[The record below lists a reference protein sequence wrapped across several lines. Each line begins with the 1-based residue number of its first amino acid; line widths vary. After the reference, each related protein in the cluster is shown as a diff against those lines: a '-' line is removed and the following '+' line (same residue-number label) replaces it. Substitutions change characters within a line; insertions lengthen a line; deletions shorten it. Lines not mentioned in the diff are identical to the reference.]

1 MTRDLCIYI
10 KFWWAGK
17 NPREFVTLLVR
28 LGAHCRFLCMPI
40 LIQFVTYCYIIVI
53 VIVIVLNIYL
63 SQRIGLDWQKT
74 WQKTYL
80 CVFRFTV
87 YVVSCTPCHTLCNEF
102 NFLTEVHHLIYL
114 VFSWYGT
121 PDKSTG
127 LSWAIVLRTY
137 VFINLNFAKLLSQ
150 EFFATV

>member
-1 MTRDLCIYI
+1 MTRDLCKSV

-28 LGAHCRFLCMPI
+28 LGAYCRFFVYANSDTICYI
-40 LIQFVTYCYIIVI
+40 LLHYCYCYCYCFKYIFVAK
-53 VIVIVLNIYL
+53 N
-63 SQRIGLDWQKT
+63 RPGLAEDMT
-74 WQKTYL
+74 KTYL

-102 NFLTEVHHLIYL
+102 NILTEVHHLIYL
-114 VFSWYGT
+114 AFSWYGT
-121 PDKSTG
+121 TDKSTG